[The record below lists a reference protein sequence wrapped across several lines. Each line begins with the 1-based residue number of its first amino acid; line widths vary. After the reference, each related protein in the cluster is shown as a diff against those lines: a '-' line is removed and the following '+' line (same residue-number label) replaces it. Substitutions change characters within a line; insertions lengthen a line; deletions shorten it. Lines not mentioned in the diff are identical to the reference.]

1 MEIHLKQK
9 GNTLEKLRIG
19 CRIQAKTKAHFVD
32 LLKLSKAAGHLWTVG
47 NLKEGE
53 FFSDSI
59 GENIERYLLKERFQS
74 LPAPSVAPGPH
85 QSHPRRLCPQTE
97 E

>member
-19 CRIQAKTKAHFVD
+19 CRIQATTKAHFVD

-47 NLKEGE
+47 NLKEGYY
-53 FFSDSI
+53 F
-59 GENIERYLLKERFQS
+59 RFYW
-74 LPAPSVAPGPH
+74 
-85 QSHPRRLCPQTE
+85 RKY
-97 E
+97 